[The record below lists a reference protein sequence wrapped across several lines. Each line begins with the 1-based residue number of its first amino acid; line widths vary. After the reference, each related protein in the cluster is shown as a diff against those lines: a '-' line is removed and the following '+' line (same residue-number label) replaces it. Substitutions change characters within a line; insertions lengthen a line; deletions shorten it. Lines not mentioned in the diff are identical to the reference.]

1 MGKIGGFF
9 SSVLSEMRKTSW
21 PKRKELTKYTIIIVT
36 TLLFMAAFFMVV
48 DLGISK
54 LLRWYLEL

>member
-1 MGKIGGFF
+1 MGKIGEFLRG
-9 SSVLSEMRKTSW
+9 VLSEMRKTSW
-21 PKRKELTKYTIIIVT
+21 PKRKELTKYTMIVVS
-36 TLLFMAAFFMVV
+36 TLVIMAAFFMVV

>member
-1 MGKIGGFF
+1 MGKLGQFF
-9 SSVLSEMRKTSW
+9 RGVLSEMRKTSW
-21 PKRKELTKYTIIIVT
+21 PKRKELTRYTIIVIT

-48 DLGISK
+48 DLGVSK

>member
-1 MGKIGGFF
+1 MGKIGGFLRG
-9 SSVLSEMRKTSW
+9 VLSEMRKTSW
-21 PKRKELTKYTIIIVT
+21 PKRKELTKYTMIVVS
-36 TLLFMAAFFMVV
+36 TLLIMAAFFMVT

>member
-1 MGKIGGFF
+1 MGKIGEFF
-9 SSVLSEMRKTSW
+9 SGVLSEMRKTSW